1 MFTTKPLAL
10 QHKNDDN
17 NANHYCIYFDYIVLL
32 YSEKHAYPSNES
44 VDSATICVSKLI
56 LCTTTCF
63 RTEVMAQ
70 HS

>member
-1 MFTTKPLAL
+1 MMIIMQTITVYT
-10 QHKNDDN
+10 DTDT
-17 NANHYCIYFDYIVLL
+17 DYIVLL